1 MEKKKRASQW
11 VFVAGILIVI
21 LGLIHIAATPVVF
34 RMDFGELP
42 TEVGLAFIYVFVAT
56 GVAVVFAGLLAV
68 YGSIGIKRS
77 ERMAR
82 PLAIGVGVFMLFV
95 GVGAV
100 VTMSDNSFAYLGLAF
115 ALLEIA
121 PLLIY
126 RQDLEIRQDMK
137 GNQL

>member
-21 LGLIHIAATPVVF
+21 LGLTHIAATPVIF

-42 TEVGLAFIYVFVAT
+42 TEAGLAFIYVFVAT

-68 YGSIGIKRS
+68 YSSIGSKRS
-77 ERMAR
+77 EGMAR
-82 PLAIGVGVFMLFV
+82 PLAVGVGVFMLLV
-95 GVGAV
+95 GIGAV
-100 VTMSDNSFAYLGLAF
+100 VTMSDNPFAYMGLAL
-115 ALLEIA
+115 ALVEIT

-126 RQDLEIRQDMK
+126 RQDLEI
-137 GNQL
+137 G